1 MTGMITDN
9 PQSQSNA
16 RTARMML
23 RAHRYGALST
33 LSKKFDGHPFG
44 SITPY
49 MVDHDGSLLILIS
62 GLAEHTKN
70 ILSDSR
76 VSLITHDQNDPHI
89 QTQGRVTLVGN
100 ATFDPDRERCGKRYL
115 RYFPEAQTYFDMA
128 DFNFFRIVPFA
139 IRYIGGFGDI
149 HWVKAD
155 NYRLSNY
162 PLISEEAALM
172 SALDTEHV
180 NALARSLGLADAK
193 NIELMGVDCD
203 GFDLRIDDKTYR
215 SDFAEVVLDA
225 AQARAAIL
233 AQANKN

>member
-1 MTGMITDN
+1 MITDN
-9 PQSQSNA
+9 LQPKSNA
-16 RTARMML
+16 RIARQML
-23 RAHRYGALST
+23 RAHRYGVLST

-49 MVDHDGSLLILIS
+49 LVDHDGSLLILIS

-100 ATFDPDRERCGKRYL
+100 ATLDPDRERCGKRYL
-115 RYFPEAQTYFDMA
+115 RYFPEAHTYFDMA

-149 HWVKAD
+149 HWVKTD
-155 NYRLSNY
+155 NYRMSTY
-162 PLISEEAALM
+162 PLISEEDSLITELDAEQRNTLAQAL
-172 SALDTEHV
+172 
-180 NALARSLGLADAK
+180 GIADCK
-193 NIELMGVDCD
+193 NIDLMGIDCD
-203 GFDLRIDDKTYR
+203 GFDLRIDNKIFR

-225 AQARAAIL
+225 TQARAAMTT
-233 AQANKN
+233 QANKN